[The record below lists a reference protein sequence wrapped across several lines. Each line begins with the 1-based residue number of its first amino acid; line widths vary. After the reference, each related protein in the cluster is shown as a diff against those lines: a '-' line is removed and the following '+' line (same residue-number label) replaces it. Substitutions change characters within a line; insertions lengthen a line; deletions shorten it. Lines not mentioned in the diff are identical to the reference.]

1 VLGACA
7 HGGLVALLIFPYAV
21 RVLDLPLWTDDK
33 SLWEMCGAVILVF
46 FIVACV
52 VRLLAENWWLGF

>member
-1 VLGACA
+1 
-7 HGGLVALLIFPYAV
+7 
-21 RVLDLPLWTDDK
+21 VLDLPLWTDDK
-33 SLWEMCGAVILVF
+33 SIWEMCGAVILVF